1 MLPMDDAWAL
11 LKRQTTLGEFHP
23 DFPSPYGEVKYYHG
37 TPSTDRLSFMRTG
50 IEPRL
55 TFVGGKEKGKA
66 AFVSD
71 DPMSARAYA
80 GGDAYTDDFTPGM
93 LIGVRGEPE
102 GLEGGE
108 QGYFHTPQGIPPER
122 LVKLPKSYHDLRPDR
137 KVLEEI
143 NELMANVPISE
154 LMADAPA
161 EFRNF

>member
-1 MLPMDDAWAL
+1 MMLPMDEAWMI

-50 IEPRL
+50 IEPRSDNN
-55 TFVGGKEKGKA
+55 KA
-66 AFVSD
+66 AYVSD
-71 DPMSARAYA
+71 DPMSARVYA
-80 GGDAYTDDFTPGM
+80 GGNAYTDDFTPGM

-102 GLEGGE
+102 GLGDGE
-108 QGYFHTPQGIPPER
+108 HRYFRTTQGIPPER
-122 LVKLPKSYHDLRPDR
+122 LVTLPKSYHDLRPDR

-143 NELMANVPISE
+143 NELMAGIPISE